1 MRLIIIA
8 LNAFRAF
15 LASFPSSKKA
25 PLLVVRMLS
34 LSKHHHRRFYRAMST
49 TRGFSSP
56 PSSFFFGGGAHWT
69 TTKKKKTTTEK
80 DDDDDD
86 DDYSYDEIRVVGV
99 REDEEEGLP
108 EILGTTDD
116 DNNKNSFTHISP
128 AETADEVVV
137 RNAATRTPFATV
149 KTTTSSFGT
158 VSSTKKNAKERC
170 LETLE
175 RMNSALQNTQAIST
189 TWHRRTGRYRASVLR
204 RWHENIDREKE
215 TIAKLMTYENG
226 KPRNE
231 SLGEVA
237 YANSFVQ
244 WFSEEASRA
253 YGRNMGSSTS
263 TSSRCSVIKQPVGV
277 VGVITPWNFPAAM
290 VTRKVA
296 AALASG
302 CSVLLKPSELTPLC
316 ALKLVEL
323 AYEAGVPREA
333 LEIIVTNES
342 ERVGEAMTESEVVKK
357 ISFTGST
364 SVGKWLAS
372 RAGLKKLS
380 LELGGNAPFIVFE
393 DADIESAVSGAMMA
407 KFRNAGQTCVS
418 PQRFIVHESVFE
430 EFYEKFSE
438 RSGKLTVGDNT
449 KAFPKGQFSLGPLI
463 NAKAKEKVAR
473 ACEDFYGG
481 KDKMTTWWSTND
493 EEHLNFVYPQIL
505 RMDKDIKRERIS
517 VDREDKKALVWREEI
532 FAPIAVVTDFKT
544 ENEAFALANDTNS
557 GLCAYAYTKDISK
570 ATRASEALNFGIVG
584 INTGAIS
591 APEAPFG
598 GMNDSGYGREGGM
611 EGMEAFLETKYVALG
626 GV

>member
-1 MRLIIIA
+1 M
-8 LNAFRAF
+8 
-15 LASFPSSKKA
+15 
-25 PLLVVRMLS
+25 S
-34 LSKHHHRRFYRAMST
+34 LSKHHHHHRRFYRAVMWSLFRPAMSTTTTT

-56 PSSFFFGGGAHWT
+56 PSPSFFFGGGAHWT
-69 TTKKKKTTTEK
+69 TTTKKKTTTEK

-86 DDYSYDEIRVVGV
+86 ENDYSYDEIRVVGV

-116 DNNKNSFTHISP
+116 DDNKNSFTHISP
-128 AETADEVVV
+128 AETVDEVVV

>member
-1 MRLIIIA
+1 
-8 LNAFRAF
+8 
-15 LASFPSSKKA
+15 
-25 PLLVVRMLS
+25 
-34 LSKHHHRRFYRAMST
+34 MSTTTTTTTTT

-56 PSSFFFGGGAHWT
+56 PSPSFFFGGGAHWT
-69 TTKKKKTTTEK
+69 TTTTKKKTTTEK
-80 DDDDDD
+80 DDDDDEN
-86 DDYSYDEIRVVGV
+86 DYSYDEIRVVGV

-116 DNNKNSFTHISP
+116 DGNKNSFTHISP
-128 AETADEVVV
+128 AETVVDEVVV

-463 NAKAKEKVAR
+463 NAKAKEKVVR

>member
-1 MRLIIIA
+1 M
-8 LNAFRAF
+8 
-15 LASFPSSKKA
+15 
-25 PLLVVRMLS
+25 S
-34 LSKHHHRRFYRAMST
+34 LSKHHHHHRRFYRAVMWSLFRPAMSTTTTT

-56 PSSFFFGGGAHWT
+56 PSPSFFFGGGAHWT
-69 TTKKKKTTTEK
+69 TTTTKKKTTTEK

-86 DDYSYDEIRVVGV
+86 ENDYSYDEIRVVGV

-116 DNNKNSFTHISP
+116 DDNKNSFTHISP
-128 AETADEVVV
+128 AETVDEVVV

>member
-69 TTKKKKTTTEK
+69 TTKKTTTTEK
-80 DDDDDD
+80 DDDD

-128 AETADEVVV
+128 AETEDEVVV
-137 RNAATRTPFATV
+137 RNAATRTPFAKV
-149 KTTTSSFGT
+149 KTTSSSFGT

>member
-1 MRLIIIA
+1 
-8 LNAFRAF
+8 
-15 LASFPSSKKA
+15 
-25 PLLVVRMLS
+25 
-34 LSKHHHRRFYRAMST
+34 MST
-49 TRGFSSP
+49 TTTRRGFSSP
-56 PSSFFFGGGAHWT
+56 PTSSFFFGGGAQWT
-69 TTKKKKTTTEK
+69 TTKKKTTK
-80 DDDDDD
+80 KDDDD

-128 AETADEVVV
+128 AETVDEVVV

>member
-1 MRLIIIA
+1 
-8 LNAFRAF
+8 
-15 LASFPSSKKA
+15 
-25 PLLVVRMLS
+25 
-34 LSKHHHRRFYRAMST
+34 MST
-49 TRGFSSP
+49 TTTTRRRGFSCTP
-56 PSSFFFGGGAHWT
+56 TSSFFFFGGGGGAHWT
-69 TTKKKKTTTEK
+69 TTK
-80 DDDDDD
+80 DDD

-99 REDEEEGLP
+99 REDEEEGLR
-108 EILGTTDD
+108 EILGGTTDDD
-116 DNNKNSFTHISP
+116 DNNKNAFTRISP
-128 AETADEVVV
+128 AETMEEDEVVVV

-149 KTTTSSFGT
+149 KTTSSSSFGT

-175 RMNSALQNTQAIST
+175 RMNSALQNTRANST

-323 AYEAGVPREA
+323 AYEAGVPRDA

-481 KDKMTTWWSTND
+481 KDKMTTWWSTDD

-505 RMDKDIKRERIS
+505 RMDKDIKRERII

>member
-1 MRLIIIA
+1 
-8 LNAFRAF
+8 
-15 LASFPSSKKA
+15 
-25 PLLVVRMLS
+25 
-34 LSKHHHRRFYRAMST
+34 MST
-49 TRGFSSP
+49 TTRRGFSSP
-56 PSSFFFGGGAHWT
+56 PTSSFFFGGGAHWT
-69 TTKKKKTTTEK
+69 TTEK
-80 DDDDDD
+80 DDD

-128 AETADEVVV
+128 AETVDEVVV

-175 RMNSALQNTQAIST
+175 RMNSALQNTQATT

>member
-1 MRLIIIA
+1 
-8 LNAFRAF
+8 
-15 LASFPSSKKA
+15 
-25 PLLVVRMLS
+25 
-34 LSKHHHRRFYRAMST
+34 MST
-49 TRGFSSP
+49 TTTTRRRGFSCTP
-56 PSSFFFGGGAHWT
+56 TSSFFFFGGGGGAHWT
-69 TTKKKKTTTEK
+69 TTK
-80 DDDDDD
+80 DDD

-99 REDEEEGLP
+99 REDEEEGLR
-108 EILGTTDD
+108 EILGGTTDDD
-116 DNNKNSFTHISP
+116 DNNKNAFTRISP
-128 AETADEVVV
+128 AETMEEDEVVVV

-175 RMNSALQNTQAIST
+175 RMNSALQNTRANST

-323 AYEAGVPREA
+323 AYEAGVPRDA

-481 KDKMTTWWSTND
+481 KDKMTTWWSTDD

-505 RMDKDIKRERIS
+505 RMDKDIKRERII

>member
-1 MRLIIIA
+1 M
-8 LNAFRAF
+8 
-15 LASFPSSKKA
+15 
-25 PLLVVRMLS
+25 S
-34 LSKHHHRRFYRAMST
+34 LSKHHHHHHRRFYRAVMWSLFRGPAMSTTTTTTTT

-56 PSSFFFGGGAHWT
+56 PSPSFFFGGGAHWT
-69 TTKKKKTTTEK
+69 TTTTKKKTTTEK

-86 DDYSYDEIRVVGV
+86 ENDYSYDEIRVVGV

-116 DNNKNSFTHISP
+116 DDNKNSFTHISP
-128 AETADEVVV
+128 AETVDEVVV

>member
-69 TTKKKKTTTEK
+69 TTKKTTTTEK
-80 DDDDDD
+80 DDDD
-86 DDYSYDEIRVVGV
+86 DDYSYDEIRVGGV

-128 AETADEVVV
+128 AETEDEVVV
-137 RNAATRTPFATV
+137 RNAATRTPFAKV
-149 KTTTSSFGT
+149 KTTSSSFGT

-333 LEIIVTNES
+333 LQIIVTNES

>member
-1 MRLIIIA
+1 M
-8 LNAFRAF
+8 
-15 LASFPSSKKA
+15 
-25 PLLVVRMLS
+25 S
-34 LSKHHHRRFYRAMST
+34 LSKHHHHRSRFYRAVTWSLFRAMST
-49 TRGFSSP
+49 TTTRRGFSSP
-56 PSSFFFGGGAHWT
+56 PTSSFFFGGGAQWT
-69 TTKKKKTTTEK
+69 TTKKKKTK
-80 DDDDDD
+80 KDDDD

-108 EILGTTDD
+108 EILGGTTDD
-116 DNNKNSFTHISP
+116 DNNKNAFTRISP
-128 AETADEVVV
+128 AETMEDEVVVV

-149 KTTTSSFGT
+149 KTTSSSFGT

-175 RMNSALQNTQAIST
+175 RMNSALQNTRANST

-591 APEAPFG
+591 TPEAPFG

>member
-1 MRLIIIA
+1 M
-8 LNAFRAF
+8 
-15 LASFPSSKKA
+15 
-25 PLLVVRMLS
+25 MLS
-34 LSKHHHRRFYRAMST
+34 LSKHHHKCRFFYRAVTWSLFRGAMST
-49 TRGFSSP
+49 TTTTRRRGFSCTP
-56 PSSFFFGGGAHWT
+56 TSSFFFFGGGGGAHWT
-69 TTKKKKTTTEK
+69 TTK
-80 DDDDDD
+80 DDD

-99 REDEEEGLP
+99 REDEEEGLR
-108 EILGTTDD
+108 EILGGTTDDD
-116 DNNKNSFTHISP
+116 DNNKNAFTRISP
-128 AETADEVVV
+128 AETMEEDEVVVV

-149 KTTTSSFGT
+149 KTTSSSSFGT

-175 RMNSALQNTQAIST
+175 RMNSALQNTRANST

-323 AYEAGVPREA
+323 AYEAGVPRDA

-481 KDKMTTWWSTND
+481 KDKMTTWWSTDD

-505 RMDKDIKRERIS
+505 RMDKDIKRERII

>member
-1 MRLIIIA
+1 
-8 LNAFRAF
+8 
-15 LASFPSSKKA
+15 
-25 PLLVVRMLS
+25 
-34 LSKHHHRRFYRAMST
+34 MST
-49 TRGFSSP
+49 TTRRGFSSP
-56 PSSFFFGGGAHWT
+56 PTSSFFFGGGAHWT
-69 TTKKKKTTTEK
+69 TTKTTTTEK
-80 DDDDDD
+80 DDD

-116 DNNKNSFTHISP
+116 DDNKNSFTHISP
-128 AETADEVVV
+128 AETVDEVVV

>member
-1 MRLIIIA
+1 M
-8 LNAFRAF
+8 
-15 LASFPSSKKA
+15 
-25 PLLVVRMLS
+25 S
-34 LSKHHHRRFYRAMST
+34 LSKHHHHHHRRFYRAVMWSLFRGPAMSTTTTTTTTT

-56 PSSFFFGGGAHWT
+56 PSPSFFFGGGAHWTT

-86 DDYSYDEIRVVGV
+86 ENDYSYDEIRVVGV

-116 DNNKNSFTHISP
+116 DDNKNSFTHISP
-128 AETADEVVV
+128 AETVDEVVV

>member
-1 MRLIIIA
+1 
-8 LNAFRAF
+8 
-15 LASFPSSKKA
+15 
-25 PLLVVRMLS
+25 
-34 LSKHHHRRFYRAMST
+34 MST
-49 TRGFSSP
+49 TTTTRRRGFSCTP
-56 PSSFFFGGGAHWT
+56 TSSFFFFGGGGGGAHWT
-69 TTKKKKTTTEK
+69 TTK
-80 DDDDDD
+80 DDD

-99 REDEEEGLP
+99 REDEEEGLR
-108 EILGTTDD
+108 EILGGTTDDD
-116 DNNKNSFTHISP
+116 DNNKNAFTRISP
-128 AETADEVVV
+128 AETMEEDEVVVV

-149 KTTTSSFGT
+149 KTTSSSSFGT

-175 RMNSALQNTQAIST
+175 RMNSALQNTRANST

-481 KDKMTTWWSTND
+481 KDKMTTWWSTDD

-505 RMDKDIKRERIS
+505 RMDKDIKRERII

>member
-1 MRLIIIA
+1 
-8 LNAFRAF
+8 
-15 LASFPSSKKA
+15 
-25 PLLVVRMLS
+25 
-34 LSKHHHRRFYRAMST
+34 MSTTTTTTTT

-56 PSSFFFGGGAHWT
+56 PSPSFFFGGGAHWT
-69 TTKKKKTTTEK
+69 TTKKKTTTEK
-80 DDDDDD
+80 DDDDDEN
-86 DDYSYDEIRVVGV
+86 DYSYDEIRVVGV

-116 DNNKNSFTHISP
+116 DDNKNSFTHISP
-128 AETADEVVV
+128 AETVDEVVV

>member
-1 MRLIIIA
+1 M
-8 LNAFRAF
+8 
-15 LASFPSSKKA
+15 
-25 PLLVVRMLS
+25 S
-34 LSKHHHRRFYRAMST
+34 LSKHHHHHRRFYRAVMWSLFRRPAMSTTTTTTTT

-56 PSSFFFGGGAHWT
+56 PSPSFFFGGGAHWTT

-80 DDDDDD
+80 DDDDDEN
-86 DDYSYDEIRVVGV
+86 DYSYDEIRVVGV

-116 DNNKNSFTHISP
+116 DDNKNSFTHISP
-128 AETADEVVV
+128 AETVDEVVV

-481 KDKMTTWWSTND
+481 KDKMTTWWSTDD

>member
-1 MRLIIIA
+1 
-8 LNAFRAF
+8 
-15 LASFPSSKKA
+15 
-25 PLLVVRMLS
+25 
-34 LSKHHHRRFYRAMST
+34 MSTTTTTTTT

-56 PSSFFFGGGAHWT
+56 PSPSFFFGGGAHWTT

-80 DDDDDD
+80 DDDDDEN
-86 DDYSYDEIRVVGV
+86 DYSYDEIRVVGV

-116 DNNKNSFTHISP
+116 DDNKNSFTHISP
-128 AETADEVVV
+128 AETVDEVVV

>member
-1 MRLIIIA
+1 
-8 LNAFRAF
+8 
-15 LASFPSSKKA
+15 
-25 PLLVVRMLS
+25 
-34 LSKHHHRRFYRAMST
+34 MST
-49 TRGFSSP
+49 TTTRGLSSP
-56 PSSFFFGGGAHWT
+56 PSPSFFFGGGAHWT
-69 TTKKKKTTTEK
+69 TTKKKTTTEK
-80 DDDDDD
+80 DDGDDD

-116 DNNKNSFTHISP
+116 DDNKNSFTHISP
-128 AETADEVVV
+128 AETVDEVVV

-323 AYEAGVPREA
+323 AYEAGIPREA

>member
-1 MRLIIIA
+1 M
-8 LNAFRAF
+8 
-15 LASFPSSKKA
+15 
-25 PLLVVRMLS
+25 
-34 LSKHHHRRFYRAMST
+34 
-49 TRGFSSP
+49 
-56 PSSFFFGGGAHWT
+56 
-69 TTKKKKTTTEK
+69 
-80 DDDDDD
+80 
-86 DDYSYDEIRVVGV
+86 
-99 REDEEEGLP
+99 
-108 EILGTTDD
+108 
-116 DNNKNSFTHISP
+116 
-128 AETADEVVV
+128 VV

-263 TSSRCSVIKQPVGV
+263 TSSRCSVIKLPVGV

>member
-1 MRLIIIA
+1 
-8 LNAFRAF
+8 
-15 LASFPSSKKA
+15 
-25 PLLVVRMLS
+25 
-34 LSKHHHRRFYRAMST
+34 MSTTTTTTTT

-56 PSSFFFGGGAHWT
+56 PSPSFFFGGGAHWT
-69 TTKKKKTTTEK
+69 TTTKKKTTTEK
-80 DDDDDD
+80 DDDDDEN
-86 DDYSYDEIRVVGV
+86 DYSYDEIRVVGV

-116 DNNKNSFTHISP
+116 DDNKNSFTHISP
-128 AETADEVVV
+128 AETVDEVVV

>member
-1 MRLIIIA
+1 M
-8 LNAFRAF
+8 
-15 LASFPSSKKA
+15 
-25 PLLVVRMLS
+25 MS
-34 LSKHHHRRFYRAMST
+34 LSKHHHKCRFYRAVTWSLFRAMSSTT

-56 PSSFFFGGGAHWT
+56 PSPSFFFGGGAHWT
-69 TTKKKKTTTEK
+69 TTKKKTTTEK
-80 DDDDDD
+80 DDDD

-116 DNNKNSFTHISP
+116 DDNKNSFTHISP
-128 AETADEVVV
+128 AETVDEVVV

-175 RMNSALQNTQAIST
+175 RMNSALQNTRAIST

-481 KDKMTTWWSTND
+481 KDKMTTWWSTDD

>member
-1 MRLIIIA
+1 
-8 LNAFRAF
+8 
-15 LASFPSSKKA
+15 
-25 PLLVVRMLS
+25 
-34 LSKHHHRRFYRAMST
+34 MST
-49 TRGFSSP
+49 TTRRGFSSP
-56 PSSFFFGGGAHWT
+56 PTSSFFFGGGAQWT
-69 TTKKKKTTTEK
+69 TKKKTTTEK
-80 DDDDDD
+80 

-116 DNNKNSFTHISP
+116 DDNKNSFTHISP
-128 AETADEVVV
+128 AETVDEVVV

>member
-1 MRLIIIA
+1 
-8 LNAFRAF
+8 
-15 LASFPSSKKA
+15 
-25 PLLVVRMLS
+25 
-34 LSKHHHRRFYRAMST
+34 MSTTTTTTTT

-56 PSSFFFGGGAHWT
+56 PSPSFFFGGGAHWT
-69 TTKKKKTTTEK
+69 TTTKKKKTTTTEK
-80 DDDDDD
+80 DDDDDEN
-86 DDYSYDEIRVVGV
+86 DYSYDEIRVVGV

-116 DNNKNSFTHISP
+116 DDNKNSFTHISP
-128 AETADEVVV
+128 AETVDEVVV

>member
-1 MRLIIIA
+1 
-8 LNAFRAF
+8 
-15 LASFPSSKKA
+15 
-25 PLLVVRMLS
+25 
-34 LSKHHHRRFYRAMST
+34 MST
-49 TRGFSSP
+49 TTRRGFSSP
-56 PSSFFFGGGAHWT
+56 PTSSFFFGGGAHWT
-69 TTKKKKTTTEK
+69 TTKKKTTTEK
-80 DDDDDD
+80 

-116 DNNKNSFTHISP
+116 DDNKNSFTHISP
-128 AETADEVVV
+128 AETVDEVVV

-175 RMNSALQNTQAIST
+175 RMNSALQNTRAIST

>member
-1 MRLIIIA
+1 
-8 LNAFRAF
+8 
-15 LASFPSSKKA
+15 
-25 PLLVVRMLS
+25 
-34 LSKHHHRRFYRAMST
+34 MSTTTTTTTT

-56 PSSFFFGGGAHWT
+56 PSPSFFFGGGAHWT
-69 TTKKKKTTTEK
+69 TTTTKKKTTTEK
-80 DDDDDD
+80 DDDDDEN
-86 DDYSYDEIRVVGV
+86 DYSYDEIRVVGV

-116 DNNKNSFTHISP
+116 DDNKNSFTHISP
-128 AETADEVVV
+128 AETVDEVVV

-323 AYEAGVPREA
+323 AYEAGVPRDA

-481 KDKMTTWWSTND
+481 KDKMTTWWSTDD

>member
-1 MRLIIIA
+1 
-8 LNAFRAF
+8 
-15 LASFPSSKKA
+15 
-25 PLLVVRMLS
+25 
-34 LSKHHHRRFYRAMST
+34 MSTTTTTTTTT

-56 PSSFFFGGGAHWT
+56 PSPSFFFGGGAHWT
-69 TTKKKKTTTEK
+69 TTTTKKKTTTEK
-80 DDDDDD
+80 DDDDDEN
-86 DDYSYDEIRVVGV
+86 DYSYDEIRVVGV

-116 DNNKNSFTHISP
+116 DDNKISFTHISP
-128 AETADEVVV
+128 AETVDEVVV

>member
-1 MRLIIIA
+1 
-8 LNAFRAF
+8 
-15 LASFPSSKKA
+15 
-25 PLLVVRMLS
+25 
-34 LSKHHHRRFYRAMST
+34 MST
-49 TRGFSSP
+49 TTTTRRRGFSCTP
-56 PSSFFFGGGAHWT
+56 TSSFFFFGGGGGGAHWT
-69 TTKKKKTTTEK
+69 TTK
-80 DDDDDD
+80 DDD

-99 REDEEEGLP
+99 REDEEEGLR
-108 EILGTTDD
+108 EILGGTTDDD
-116 DNNKNSFTHISP
+116 DNNKNAFTRISP
-128 AETADEVVV
+128 AETMEEDEVVVV

-149 KTTTSSFGT
+149 KTTSSSSFGT

-175 RMNSALQNTQAIST
+175 RMNSALQNTRANST

-323 AYEAGVPREA
+323 AYEAGVPRDA

-481 KDKMTTWWSTND
+481 KDKMTTWWSTDD

-505 RMDKDIKRERIS
+505 RMDKDIKRERII